1 MIRAVLGGPHPRNKL
16 ELSFYELET
25 EERQRDEK
33 GSELA
38 NSDTSASGDL
48 LSLSR
53 GRKGTAGI
61 GNEVLKS
68 DEWSTV
74 IREIGD
80 DSFRVDERNERASFG
95 RVLFARKQ
103 REKVREINLY
113 GEFIPRKSLRQVPYL
128 LVISTISPTSDS
140 IYLEINVIHFTVL
153 R

>member
-1 MIRAVLGGPHPRNKL
+1 MVPIL
-16 ELSFYELET
+16 EISWNSLFTNL
-25 EERQRDEK
+25 RQRRDKETRK
-33 GSELA
+33 EA
-38 NSDTSASGDL
+38 NSRTAIRVRVEISPP
-48 LSLSR
+48 SR

-95 RVLFARKQ
+95 RVLFAWKQ
-103 REKVREINLY
+103 REKEREINLY

>member
-1 MIRAVLGGPHPRNKL
+1 MVPIL
-16 ELSFYELET
+16 EISWNSLFTNS
-25 EERQRDEK
+25 RQRRDKETRK
-33 GSELA
+33 EA
-38 NSDTSASGDL
+38 NSRTAIRVRVEISPP
-48 LSLSR
+48 SR
-53 GRKGTAGI
+53 GRKGTTGI

-95 RVLFARKQ
+95 RVLFAWKQ

>member
-1 MIRAVLGGPHPRNKL
+1 MEISPP
-16 ELSFYELET
+16 
-25 EERQRDEK
+25 
-33 GSELA
+33 
-38 NSDTSASGDL
+38 
-48 LSLSR
+48 SR

-80 DSFRVDERNERASFG
+80 DSFRVDERNERAFFG

-103 REKVREINLY
+103 REKEREINLY